1 MCDLCI
7 SDIEGSCV
15 DSIEEGKRAVDT
27 TLICDLQDSDS
38 HLSAYTQ
45 LNQQRKTLEETNRR
59 KQNKMCIKEEFGCNN
74 NNLQTENNCH

>member
-45 LNQQRKTLEETNRR
+45 LNQ
-59 KQNKMCIKEEFGCNN
+59 
-74 NNLQTENNCH
+74 